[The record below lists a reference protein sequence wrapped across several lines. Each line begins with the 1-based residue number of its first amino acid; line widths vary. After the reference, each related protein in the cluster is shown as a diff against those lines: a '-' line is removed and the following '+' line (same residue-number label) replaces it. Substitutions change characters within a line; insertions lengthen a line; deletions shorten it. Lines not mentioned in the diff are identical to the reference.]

1 MRVLF
6 IGNSFTARN
15 DLPGMLARMA
25 DSRGHVLQH
34 DLVQQGGASLRAHWN
49 RGAALDAMRR
59 THYDIVVLQEQ
70 STLPVRNA
78 RRMHE
83 NVRLFTEVIAEA
95 GARAALYMTWA
106 RRNAPDTQQAI
117 TAAYTTIA
125 RETGALLVPA
135 GNAWAHYLQAHE
147 TPALHDRDLSHPAP
161 AGTYLA
167 ACVFHAVLFEERVVG
182 LPCEVP
188 GLTPAAAEA
197 LQRAADRAVTAVA
210 APGSSATPAPNG

>member
-6 IGNSFTARN
+6 VGNSFTARN

-25 DSRGHVLQH
+25 AARGHVLQH
-34 DLVQQGGASLRAHWN
+34 DLIQQGGATLRAHWN
-49 RGAALDAMRR
+49 RGTAVDAMRR

-83 NVRLFTEVIAEA
+83 NVQLFTETIDKT

-106 RRNAPDTQQAI
+106 KRNAPDTQQAI
-117 TAAYTTIA
+117 TAAYTGIA
-125 RETGALLVPA
+125 RETGALLVPV
-135 GNAWAHYLQAHE
+135 GNAWARYLKSHE
-147 TPALHDRDLSHPAP
+147 TPGLHDRDMSHPAP

-167 ACVFHAVLFEERVVG
+167 ACVFHAVLFEESAVG
-182 LPCEVP
+182 LPCAVA
-188 GLTPAAAEA
+188 GLTPAAAA
-197 LQRAADRAVTAVA
+197 AMQRAADRVVA
-210 APGSSATPAPNG
+210 DEAPASDATRSPND

>member
-6 IGNSFTARN
+6 VGNSFTARN

-25 DSRGHVLQH
+25 AARGHVLQH
-34 DLVQQGGASLRAHWN
+34 DLIQQGGASLRAHWN
-49 RGAALDAMRR
+49 RGTVVHAMRHK
-59 THYDIVVLQEQ
+59 HYDIIVLQEQ

-83 NVRLFTEVIAEA
+83 NVRLFTEMIDET

-106 RRNAPDTQQAI
+106 KRNAPETQQAI
-117 TAAYTTIA
+117 TAAYTAIA
-125 RETGALLVPA
+125 RETGALLVPV
-135 GNAWAHYLQAHE
+135 GNAWTRYLESHE
-147 TPALHDRDLSHPAP
+147 TPALHDRDMSHPAP

-167 ACVFHAVLFEERVVG
+167 ACVFHAVLFEESAVG

-188 GLTPAAAEA
+188 GLTPAAAA
-197 LQRAADRAVTAVA
+197 AMQRAADGAVA
-210 APGSSATPAPNG
+210 DGAPGSDGATSPNA